1 MNEQVRKIVEEL
13 TREESNIIKPTVTDT
28 NNWDEF
34 DNSAPDLLYC
44 EEDNKGNSTCTIK
57 IPNSVDMLMKVGADR
72 ISAECGAGKI
82 CANVGGLID
91 HTALKADTTADQV
104 VELCLEAKKYS
115 FASVCINPY
124 FVPLAYSILRGSS
137 VKVCTVVGFPL
148 GATTAKAKA
157 FEAKDAYQNGARE
170 IDMVIN
176 VSALKS
182 GKLYEVEEDIKAVRN
197 AVPNAT
203 LKVIIETCFLT
214 DEEKITACRLSKSAG
229 ADYVKTSTGFGTG
242 GATANDISL
251 MRKTVGKELGVKASG
266 GIRDLNTALEMVK
279 AGATRIG
286 ASASVAIVQNKTS
299 NSSY

>member
-1 MNEQVRKIVEEL
+1 MNDEVRKIVEEL
-13 TREESNIIKPTVTDT
+13 TSEKTTLKSNVNLNSND
-28 NNWDEF
+28 WAEF

-44 EEDNKGNSTCTIK
+44 EQDSKGESTCTVK
-57 IPNSVDMLMKVGADR
+57 IHNTVDQLLKVGADR
-72 ISAECGAGKI
+72 ISAECGDGKV

-91 HTALKADTTADQV
+91 HTALKAQTTADEI
-104 VELCLEAKKYS
+104 VELCLEAKKFT

-124 FVPLAYSILRGSS
+124 FVPLAYSILGGTQ

-148 GATTAKAKA
+148 GATSSKAKA
-157 FEAKDAYQNGARE
+157 FEAADAYQNGAKE

-197 AVPNAT
+197 AIPNAT

-229 ADYVKTSTGFGTG
+229 ADYVKTSTGFGSG
-242 GATANDISL
+242 GATAEDISI

-266 GIRDLNTALEMVK
+266 GIRDLGTVLEMVK

-286 ASASVAIVQNKTS
+286 ASASVAIVQNKKS
-299 NSSY
+299 DSSY

>member
-1 MNEQVRKIVEEL
+1 MNDEVRKIVEEL
-13 TREESNIIKPTVTDT
+13 TSEKSISNVTVEPND
-28 NNWDEF
+28 WAEF

-44 EEDNKGNSTCTIK
+44 EQDKNGETTCTVK
-57 IPNSVDMLMKVGADR
+57 IHNTVDQLIKVGADR
-72 ISAECGAGKI
+72 ITAECGDGKV

-91 HTALKADTTADQV
+91 HTALKANTTSDQV
-104 VELCLEAKKYS
+104 VELCIEAKKYT

-124 FVPLAYSILRGSS
+124 FVPLAYSILGGTP
-137 VKVCTVVGFPL
+137 VKVCTVIGFPL
-148 GATTAKAKA
+148 GATSAKSKA
-157 FEAKDAYQNGARE
+157 FEAADAYQNGAKE

-203 LKVIIETCFLT
+203 LKVIIETCYLT
-214 DEEKITACRLSKSAG
+214 DEEKITACRLSKNAG
-229 ADYVKTSTGFGTG
+229 ADYVKTSTGFGPS
-242 GATANDISL
+242 GATANDITI

-266 GIRDLNTALEMVK
+266 GIRDLETVLEMVK

-299 NSSY
+299 NSTY